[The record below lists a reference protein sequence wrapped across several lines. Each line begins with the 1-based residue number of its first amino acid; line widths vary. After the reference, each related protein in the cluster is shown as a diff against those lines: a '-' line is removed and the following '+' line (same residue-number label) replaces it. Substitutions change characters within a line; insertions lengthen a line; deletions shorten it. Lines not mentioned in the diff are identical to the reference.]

1 MKVFHIIIGIIKG
14 FLLKVFPS
22 LGYQSVINT
31 QISIYNRFKKHAPEM
46 PENDILNRLII
57 SRIKAP
63 PRVASNISLEE
74 EYAHYTPLL
83 ENPYKTLEDVIWA
96 IIEYENILSRE
107 EGLLNQLSKMGLSK
121 PEILAGIDDQKAEMR
136 RHIKESIERKVR
148 KERF

>member
-1 MKVFHIIIGIIKG
+1 MKVLHIIIGIIKG
-14 FLLKVFPS
+14 FLLKLFPS
-22 LGYQSVINT
+22 LGYKGVINT
-31 QISIYNRFKKHAPEM
+31 QISIYNRLRKRAPEM

-74 EYAHYTPLL
+74 EYTHYRPLV

-107 EGLLNQLSKMGLSK
+107 EGLLNQLSKMGLSE

-136 RHIKESIERKVR
+136 RHIKESIEKRVK
-148 KERF
+148 KTN